1 MSREKKLFTAKTKR
15 DFVKKKYHCDISVQ
29 SLQCQMKIKSL
40 SKDDDSWKK
49 ISTKILKQ
57 KKNV

>member
-40 SKDDDSWKK
+40 SKDDDS
-49 ISTKILKQ
+49 
-57 KKNV
+57 